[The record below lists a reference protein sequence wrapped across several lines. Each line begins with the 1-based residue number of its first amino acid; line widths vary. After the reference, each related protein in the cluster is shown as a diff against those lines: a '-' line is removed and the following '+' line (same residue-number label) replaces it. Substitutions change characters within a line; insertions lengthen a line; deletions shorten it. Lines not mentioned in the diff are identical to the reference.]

1 MAQFEIEIK
10 LPLKNLKETLK
21 FLTDQGFQETAQIQE
36 EDTYFNSVYHDVKK
50 RDEALR
56 IRTSTD
62 CRSGISKTQINFKG
76 PKLDKISM
84 SRMELETEVSD
95 AEVLKN
101 ILIHLDFSPVASVMK
116 TRKYMK
122 CGRFTACL
130 DQVEGL
136 GDFLELEVIAEQES
150 ERKEILSKM
159 EDLLAILGYHMSDT
173 VQTSYLSMLP
183 KKLIKIFYKPAGIF
197 SCEYLR
203 YRIRKCSCFFF
214 SYNSSA
220 FQVYLPYYKSHIT
233 KQHQTTFNVHV
244 ITIDHSCFLLLYVYF
259 YVVY

>member
-116 TRKYMK
+116 TRKYLK
-122 CGRFTACL
+122 CGRC
-130 DQVEGL
+130 EN
-136 GDFLELEVIAEQES
+136 S
-150 ERKEILSKM
+150 R
-159 EDLLAILGYHMSDT
+159 SDPA
-173 VQTSYLSMLP
+173 SGWRGP
-183 KKLIKIFYKPAGIF
+183 CCGRGIPAGQG
-197 SCEYLR
+197 
-203 YRIRKCSCFFF
+203 KG
-214 SYNSSA
+214 NPA
-220 FQVYLPYYKSHIT
+220 FAG
-233 KQHQTTFNVHV
+233 
-244 ITIDHSCFLLLYVYF
+244 
-259 YVVY
+259 

>member
-76 PKLDKISM
+76 P
-84 SRMELETEVSD
+84 
-95 AEVLKN
+95 
-101 ILIHLDFSPVASVMK
+101 
-116 TRKYMK
+116 
-122 CGRFTACL
+122 CL
-130 DQVEGL
+130 DQVERL

-183 KKLIKIFYKPAGIF
+183 KKLNKNLF
-197 SCEYLR
+197 
-203 YRIRKCSCFFF
+203 
-214 SYNSSA
+214 
-220 FQVYLPYYKSHIT
+220 
-233 KQHQTTFNVHV
+233 
-244 ITIDHSCFLLLYVYF
+244 
-259 YVVY
+259 

>member
-1 MAQFEIEIK
+1 MDQFEIEVK

-76 PKLDKISM
+76 PKLDKVSM

-95 AEVLKN
+95 TEVLKN
-101 ILIHLDFSPVASVMK
+101 ILIHLDFSPVASVIK
-116 TRKYMK
+116 LRKYLK

-183 KKLIKIFYKPAGIF
+183 KKLNKNLF
-197 SCEYLR
+197 
-203 YRIRKCSCFFF
+203 
-214 SYNSSA
+214 
-220 FQVYLPYYKSHIT
+220 
-233 KQHQTTFNVHV
+233 
-244 ITIDHSCFLLLYVYF
+244 
-259 YVVY
+259 

>member
-101 ILIHLDFSPVASVMK
+101 ILIHLDFSPVASVIK
-116 TRKYMK
+116 TRKYNYNMK
-122 CGRFTACL
+122 ALIGKKAPEFHAPA
-130 DQVEGL
+130 VVNGNEIIE
-136 GDFLELEVIAEQES
+136 DFSLEQ
-150 ERKEILSKM
+150 
-159 EDLLAILGYHMSDT
+159 
-173 VQTSYLSMLP
+173 
-183 KKLIKIFYKPAGIF
+183 
-197 SCEYLR
+197 
-203 YRIRKCSCFFF
+203 
-214 SYNSSA
+214 
-220 FQVYLPYYKSHIT
+220 
-233 KQHQTTFNVHV
+233 
-244 ITIDHSCFLLLYVYF
+244 
-259 YVVY
+259 

>member
-36 EDTYFNSVYHDVKK
+36 KDTYFNSVYHDVKK

-101 ILIHLDFSPVASVMK
+101 ILIHLDFSSGSVCHENAKVYEMWQIY
-116 TRKYMK
+116 RLSGS
-122 CGRFTACL
+122 GRGTWRLFGA
-130 DQVEGL
+130 
-136 GDFLELEVIAEQES
+136 
-150 ERKEILSKM
+150 
-159 EDLLAILGYHMSDT
+159 
-173 VQTSYLSMLP
+173 
-183 KKLIKIFYKPAGIF
+183 
-197 SCEYLR
+197 
-203 YRIRKCSCFFF
+203 
-214 SYNSSA
+214 
-220 FQVYLPYYKSHIT
+220 
-233 KQHQTTFNVHV
+233 
-244 ITIDHSCFLLLYVYF
+244 
-259 YVVY
+259 

>member
-95 AEVLKN
+95 AEVLK
-101 ILIHLDFSPVASVMK
+101 
-116 TRKYMK
+116 KYSHPF
-122 CGRFTACL
+122 G
-130 DQVEGL
+130 
-136 GDFLELEVIAEQES
+136 
-150 ERKEILSKM
+150 
-159 EDLLAILGYHMSDT
+159 
-173 VQTSYLSMLP
+173 
-183 KKLIKIFYKPAGIF
+183 
-197 SCEYLR
+197 
-203 YRIRKCSCFFF
+203 FF
-214 SYNSSA
+214 SGSVCHENA
-220 FQVYLPYYKSHIT
+220 KVYEMWQIYRLSRSGRGT
-233 KQHQTTFNVHV
+233 WRL
-244 ITIDHSCFLLLYVYF
+244 SGA
-259 YVVY
+259 

>member
-21 FLTDQGFQETAQIQE
+21 FLTEQGFQETAQIQE

-101 ILIHLDFSPVASVMK
+101 ILIHLDFVASVMK
-116 TRKYMK
+116 TRKYLK
-122 CGRFTACL
+122 CGKLTACL

-150 ERKEILSKM
+150 EREEILSRM

-173 VQTSYLSMLP
+173 VQTSYLNMLQ
-183 KKLIKIFYKPAGIF
+183 KKLNK
-197 SCEYLR
+197 
-203 YRIRKCSCFFF
+203 
-214 SYNSSA
+214 N
-220 FQVYLPYYKSHIT
+220 
-233 KQHQTTFNVHV
+233 
-244 ITIDHSCFLLLYVYF
+244 LL
-259 YVVY
+259 

>member
-36 EDTYFNSVYHDVKK
+36 KDTYFNSVYHDVKK

-101 ILIHLDFSPVASVMK
+101 ILIHFIVLFTMHIPPIPLHLPLFFLWMTKYSPVNSGNLQQSV
-116 TRKYMK
+116 R
-122 CGRFTACL
+122 
-130 DQVEGL
+130 
-136 GDFLELEVIAEQES
+136 
-150 ERKEILSKM
+150 
-159 EDLLAILGYHMSDT
+159 
-173 VQTSYLSMLP
+173 
-183 KKLIKIFYKPAGIF
+183 
-197 SCEYLR
+197 
-203 YRIRKCSCFFF
+203 
-214 SYNSSA
+214 
-220 FQVYLPYYKSHIT
+220 
-233 KQHQTTFNVHV
+233 
-244 ITIDHSCFLLLYVYF
+244 
-259 YVVY
+259 

>member
-1 MAQFEIEIK
+1 
-10 LPLKNLKETLK
+10 
-21 FLTDQGFQETAQIQE
+21 
-36 EDTYFNSVYHDVKK
+36 
-50 RDEALR
+50 
-56 IRTSTD
+56 
-62 CRSGISKTQINFKG
+62 
-76 PKLDKISM
+76 M

-136 GDFLELEVIAEQES
+136 GDFLELEVIAEQE
-150 ERKEILSKM
+150 ILSKM

-183 KKLIKIFYKPAGIF
+183 KKLNKNLF
-197 SCEYLR
+197 
-203 YRIRKCSCFFF
+203 
-214 SYNSSA
+214 
-220 FQVYLPYYKSHIT
+220 
-233 KQHQTTFNVHV
+233 
-244 ITIDHSCFLLLYVYF
+244 
-259 YVVY
+259 

>member
-36 EDTYFNSVYHDVKK
+36 KDTYFNK

-183 KKLIKIFYKPAGIF
+183 KKLNKNLF
-197 SCEYLR
+197 
-203 YRIRKCSCFFF
+203 
-214 SYNSSA
+214 
-220 FQVYLPYYKSHIT
+220 
-233 KQHQTTFNVHV
+233 
-244 ITIDHSCFLLLYVYF
+244 
-259 YVVY
+259 

>member
-1 MAQFEIEIK
+1 MDQFEIEVK

-21 FLTDQGFQETAQIQE
+21 LLTDQGFHETAEIRE
-36 EDTYFNSVYHDVKK
+36 EDTYFNSIYHDVKK

-76 PKLDKISM
+76 PKLDKVSM

-95 AEVLKN
+95 TVVLKN
-101 ILIHLDFSPVASVMK
+101 ILIHLDFSPVASVIK
-116 TRKYMK
+116 LRKYLK

-150 ERKEILSKM
+150 EREEILSRM

-173 VQTSYLSMLP
+173 VQTSYLSMLQ
-183 KKLIKIFYKPAGIF
+183 KKAAHTEADG
-197 SCEYLR
+197 YL
-203 YRIRKCSCFFF
+203 
-214 SYNSSA
+214 A
-220 FQVYLPYYKSHIT
+220 
-233 KQHQTTFNVHV
+233 
-244 ITIDHSCFLLLYVYF
+244 
-259 YVVY
+259 

>member
-10 LPLKNLKETLK
+10 LPLKNLKETLEI
-21 FLTDQGFQETAQIQE
+21 LTDQGFQETAQIRE

-101 ILIHLDFSPVASVMK
+101 ILIHLDFFTVASVMK
-116 TRKYMK
+116 TRKYLK
-122 CGRFTACL
+122 CGKLTACL

-183 KKLIKIFYKPAGIF
+183 KKLNK
-197 SCEYLR
+197 
-203 YRIRKCSCFFF
+203 
-214 SYNSSA
+214 N
-220 FQVYLPYYKSHIT
+220 
-233 KQHQTTFNVHV
+233 
-244 ITIDHSCFLLLYVYF
+244 LL
-259 YVVY
+259 